1 MVPQY
6 WGIYYGFANNR
17 YWMRPTLLA
26 ATPMLTML
34 TLLLAG
40 GSAVAALLPGGPLR
54 VPTSPEIMIA
64 DAARS
69 VAAARAAGQRRL
81 IVRIVVPQLDTVRPE
96 DLDPWP
102 GGLAQQYPY
111 ALSLARQ
118 LLCAAVGCAPSK
130 VRGSIVSAESVLRAA
145 PAELVVVVVP
155 VRTSNLPRTVPP
167 AQRAHTLAGARLRR

>member
-1 MVPQY
+1 
-6 WGIYYGFANNR
+6 
-17 YWMRPTLLA
+17 
-26 ATPMLTML
+26 MLTML

-155 VRTSNLPRTVPP
+155 VRTSNLPSTVPP
-167 AQRAHTLAGARLRR
+167 TQRAHPLTGARLRR